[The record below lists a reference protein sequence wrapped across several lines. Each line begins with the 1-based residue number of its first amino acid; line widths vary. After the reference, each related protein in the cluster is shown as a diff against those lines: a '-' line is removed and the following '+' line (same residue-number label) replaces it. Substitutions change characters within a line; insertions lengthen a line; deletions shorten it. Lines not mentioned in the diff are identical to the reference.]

1 MKLTKNRVSTEAED
15 FTKKFGATKKNWR
28 IYATPDGKLISVE
41 STDKE
46 IIAFCKNLAL
56 K

>member
-15 FTKKFGATKKNWR
+15 FTKKFGDTKKNWR
-28 IYATPDGKLISVE
+28 IYATPDGKIFSVE

-46 IIAFCKNLAL
+46 IIAYVKKLGM